1 MATLFAQDTVYTFA
15 EAREAM
21 AACIRQLPA
30 QVSSM
35 DTDLKI
41 LRCELSIE
49 PISILYWLHNQ
60 KTDTKIYWSG
70 RDRAFEAGGIG
81 VADRIKGEG
90 PIDHKTVF
98 AYMEKRLS
106 ADNPRLRYYGGISFD
121 PSCQD
126 REWNKFGTYQFII
139 PRFEI
144 IRSGEQTTFSF
155 NIDVDEINSATIDHA
170 LAQLDSID
178 LSPATTYRTP
188 PRVTAR
194 ANFPDRNQWD
204 HLFDEILQGIGNR
217 QHEKVVLARRSIF
230 DFDVAIR
237 SCALM
242 KHLKDVTP
250 NCFHFCF
257 QPSADTAFLG
267 ATPERL
273 YKRTEQNITSEA
285 IAGTRPRG
293 TTVDNDR
300 ELEEELLNSEKDAHE
315 HKYVVDTIR
324 AQFELFCRQVKAD
337 KAFTL
342 RKLKGSQHL
351 QTSFEGELNEDTL
364 DHEILKTLHP
374 TPAVGGTPTETATKV
389 IREKEPFGRGWYAGP
404 VGYVGYDK
412 AEFVVAIRSGLTNG
426 DQLSL
431 YAGAGIVDGSTS
443 EDEWNE
449 IENKISNF
457 IKVFNTK

>member
-1 MATLFAQDTVYTFA
+1 MATLLRPNTVY
-15 EAREAM
+15 ELSQIKEAM
-21 AACIRQLPA
+21 AARIRQLPA
-30 QVSSM
+30 QASSM
-35 DTDLKI
+35 DANLKI

-49 PISILYWLHNQ
+49 PVNILYWLHNQ
-60 KTDTKIYWSG
+60 ETDTKIYWSD
-70 RDRAFEAGGIG
+70 RDGAFEAGGTG
-81 VADRIKGEG
+81 MADCLKGDG
-90 PIDHKTVF
+90 PVDQKEVF
-98 AYMEKRLS
+98 AYMRDRLS
-106 ADNPRLRYYGGISFD
+106 ADNPRLRYYGGMSFD

-126 REWNKFGTYQFII
+126 REWKKFGACQFIV

-144 IRSGEQTTFSF
+144 IRSKAQTTFAF
-155 NIDVDEINSATIDHA
+155 NIDADEINSATIDHA

-178 LSPATTYRTP
+178 LSPATTYRKP

-194 ANFPDRNQWD
+194 ADFPDRKQWD
-204 HLFDEILQGIGNR
+204 RLFDEIRQGIGNR

-273 YKRTEQNITSEA
+273 YKRSEQNIASEA

-293 TTVDNDR
+293 NTVADDR
-300 ELEEELLNSEKDAHE
+300 ELEEELLNSAKDAHE

-324 AQFELFCRQVKAD
+324 AQFELFCRRVKAD

-351 QTSFEGELNEDTL
+351 RTSFEGELNEDTL

-374 TPAVGGTPTETATKV
+374 TPAVGGTPMETAMKV

-412 AEFVVAIRSGLTNG
+412 AEFVVAIRSGLING